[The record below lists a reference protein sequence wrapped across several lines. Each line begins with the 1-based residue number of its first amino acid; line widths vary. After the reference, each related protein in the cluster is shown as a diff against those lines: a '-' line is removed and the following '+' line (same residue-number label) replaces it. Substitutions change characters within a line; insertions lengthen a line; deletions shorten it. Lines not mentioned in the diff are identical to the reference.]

1 MQRLIMLATIYRA
14 ILAIEKILETVSLTP
29 YERQRLDDALHY
41 LYGIYNDRKN
51 KKDVD
56 KRN

>member
-1 MQRLIMLATIYRA
+1 MQRLVMLATIYSGIIA
-14 ILAIEKILETVSLTP
+14 VEKILKTVPLTP

-41 LYGIYNDRKN
+41 LYGLYNDRKN
-51 KKDVD
+51 KKDID